1 MQSSRKRKSRME
13 TDKISKWGAS
23 QRRTGKLSGASSQAR
38 RTLPATRSDLVI
50 TEAELTSKLL
60 EDLTGVGWSP

>member
-38 RTLPATRSDLVI
+38 RHPTGSRPSPAGARPGSTPHLNQGD
-50 TEAELTSKLL
+50 
-60 EDLTGVGWSP
+60 PPC